1 MAKRLT
7 IFGAALLVLGLTLT
21 SARAQE
27 SNIDFGGL
35 RADPSLAIEVT
46 SDSFTIDQASH
57 SATFSGSVRVA
68 QGEMVMTASEVVINY
83 AENGGSIVQ
92 LVASGG
98 VILKAGSDAAQP
110 QSATYI
116 IANAEVTLTG
126 DVLLTQGSAAISGQK
141 LTVNLTNGTGRIEGR
156 VTTTFIPGSN

>member
-1 MAKRLT
+1 
-7 IFGAALLVLGLTLT
+7 
-21 SARAQE
+21 
-27 SNIDFGGL
+27 
-35 RADPSLAIEVT
+35 
-46 SDSFTIDQASH
+46 
-57 SATFSGSVRVA
+57 
-68 QGEMVMTASEVVINY
+68 MTASEVVINY

-98 VILKAGSDAAQP
+98 VILKAGSDAAQA

>member
-1 MAKRLT
+1 
-7 IFGAALLVLGLTLT
+7 
-21 SARAQE
+21 
-27 SNIDFGGL
+27 
-35 RADPSLAIEVT
+35 
-46 SDSFTIDQASH
+46 
-57 SATFSGSVRVA
+57 
-68 QGEMVMTASEVVINY
+68 MTASEVVINY

-92 LVASGG
+92 LGASGG
-98 VILKAGSDAAQP
+98 VILKAGSDAAQA